1 MNLQNDV
8 KMFMQAADQYTT
20 ETPRFTLQND
30 AQSTLYMNLICEEYA
45 ELNKAFSGRNMIET
59 ADAVADLVWV
69 VLGLCN
75 TVGIPFEKV
84 WEEVK
89 SSNMSKVSENGKIL
103 KRADG
108 KILKPD
114 TYFQPN
120 IAPLLQS

>member
-8 KMFMQAADQYTT
+8 KKFMEAADQYTT
-20 ETPRFTLQND
+20 ETPHFTLQND
-30 AQSTLYMNLICEEYA
+30 AQSTLYMNLICEEYT